1 MGDLF
6 GALIA
11 LLVFLLLAP
20 IVIFIMLVA
29 FGFAAVGVA
38 IGIAFAILG
47 LAINRLVH
55 AAPFL
60 LVAGLI
66 YLIFFRRTPGREVAR
81 Q

>member
-47 LAINRLVH
+47 LAINILVH

-66 YLIFFRRTPGREVAR
+66 YLIFFRRTPSREVAR